1 MAFQFFKNPESIKR
15 KINSFAHQEFNIPK
29 FNNIKEIEKKIAK
42 GEDLFERNINYKVVD
57 LDNSFPNYIIVN
69 KNKFKNWIA

>member
-1 MAFQFFKNPESIKR
+1 MPSPIMY
-15 KINSFAHQEFNIPK
+15 
-29 FNNIKEIEKKIAK
+29 NIKEIENKIAK

-69 KNKFKNWIA
+69 KNKFKNWIV